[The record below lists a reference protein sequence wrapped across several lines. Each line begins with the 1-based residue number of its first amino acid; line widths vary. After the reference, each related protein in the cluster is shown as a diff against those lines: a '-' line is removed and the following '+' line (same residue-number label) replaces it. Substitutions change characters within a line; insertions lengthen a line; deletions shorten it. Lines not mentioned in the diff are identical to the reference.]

1 MRLTTLLGAIGARFS
16 GGPVKPV
23 EVTGL
28 AIDSREVRP
37 GDVFFALEGTQLDGH
52 KFVDKAA
59 AGGALAAVVQREIPG
74 LAIEQFVVPDTREA
88 LALAACEFYNHPSTK
103 FPLIG
108 ITGTNGKTTVAFL
121 IRQILGHEGII
132 CGLLGTVCNIMGP
145 DYREASQLTTLQA
158 HEIQK
163 KLGLMIDYGCR
174 SAVMEVSSHGLHQ
187 KRSYGCYFQV
197 AVFTNLSPDHLDYH
211 PDMEHY
217 FRAKSSL
224 FESLGKQGRAVIG
237 WDDSYGK
244 RLAATIEGPLIT
256 FGERRASSVRILS
269 WQPIPVGAEIE
280 LKVSGKKIG
289 GPVGL
294 MGRFNAQNIAG
305 AVAAG
310 YALGIGTESIEKV
323 LPLLEPVPG
332 RMEPVEAG
340 QPYHVL
346 VDYAHTPDALEK
358 ALKAAREHT
367 QGRLI
372 SLFGCGGSR
381 YREKRGVM
389 GRISVGLADL
399 TVITSDNPREE
410 NPEEIIDQIV
420 AGAVEAGAKQGDGL
434 IVEPDRKSAIFGAV
448 AGLQPDDTL
457 LIAGKGHEDYQI
469 LPTGK
474 IHFDDRE
481 VVLQALKEQGYSQ
494 V

>member
-59 AGGALAAVVQREIPG
+59 DGGALAAVVQREIPG

-280 LKVSGKKIG
+280 LKVYGKKIG

-294 MGRFNAQNIAG
+294 MGRFNACLSRFPAG
-305 AVAAG
+305 WNRWRRASRTMCWW
-310 YALGIGTESIEKV
+310 IT
-323 LPLLEPVPG
+323 PTR
-332 RMEPVEAG
+332 RMRWKK
-340 QPYHVL
+340 L
-346 VDYAHTPDALEK
+346 
-358 ALKAAREHT
+358 
-367 QGRLI
+367 
-372 SLFGCGGSR
+372 
-381 YREKRGVM
+381 
-389 GRISVGLADL
+389 
-399 TVITSDNPREE
+399 
-410 NPEEIIDQIV
+410 
-420 AGAVEAGAKQGDGL
+420 
-434 IVEPDRKSAIFGAV
+434 
-448 AGLQPDDTL
+448 
-457 LIAGKGHEDYQI
+457 
-469 LPTGK
+469 
-474 IHFDDRE
+474 
-481 VVLQALKEQGYSQ
+481 
-494 V
+494 